1 MRVLMNNAFSRFARK
16 AKLTDAVICNAIA
29 IAESGLIDAH
39 LGGGVIKQRI
49 ARPGEGKSGGIRA
62 LIAYRKG
69 VRAVFVYGFTKNDK
83 ANIAPFELIALKELA
98 AELLGYDEGTINK
111 IIVAKAL
118 TEVVC
123 DA

>member
-1 MRVLMNNAFSRFARK
+1 MRVLMNKAFSRFARK

-39 LGGGVIKQRI
+39 LGGGVIKKRI

-69 VRAVFVYGFTKNDK
+69 VRAVFVYGFSKK
-83 ANIAPFELIALKELA
+83 RQGEHRAL
-98 AELLGYDEGTINK
+98 
-111 IIVAKAL
+111 
-118 TEVVC
+118 
-123 DA
+123 